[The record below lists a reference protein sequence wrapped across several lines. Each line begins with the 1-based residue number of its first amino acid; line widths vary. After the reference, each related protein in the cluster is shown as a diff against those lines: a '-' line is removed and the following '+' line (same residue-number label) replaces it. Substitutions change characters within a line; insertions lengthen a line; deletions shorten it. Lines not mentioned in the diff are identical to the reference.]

1 MTAMTPRTDGRL
13 SRGLLLLM
21 SVATGLAVAG
31 NYFAQPVF
39 ANGWLYTARIGGLVK
54 AWHLP

>member
-1 MTAMTPRTDGRL
+1 MTATRPHTNGGL

-31 NYFAQPVF
+31 NYFAQPLLDLISREL
-39 ANGWLYTARIGGLVK
+39 GSGHHWRR
-54 AWHLP
+54 WW